1 MDVSQRHVILNEGLC
16 FCVRYIFEG
25 LGHLT
30 STILINSAQ
39 FLKRINENGVKKM
52 CRNIMAIQQ
61 SLTNITNSRES
72 DLDSARQYY
81 ELLYLKSDVS
91 CSWFQLYFRSMVS
104 RTVSILQE
112 ILRVVMEHGPQFS
125 EQQYVN
131 LLTLAQRSGRAG
143 SEEQL
148 TSRIERL
155 KHMLKE
161 YESLV

>member
-1 MDVSQRHVILNEGLC
+1 MV
-16 FCVRYIFEG
+16 
-25 LGHLT
+25 
-30 STILINSAQ
+30 A
-39 FLKRINENGVKKM
+39 
-52 CRNIMAIQQ
+52 IM
-61 SLTNITNSRES
+61 
-72 DLDSARQYY
+72 
-81 ELLYLKSDVS
+81 
-91 CSWFQLYFRSMVS
+91 
-104 RTVSILQE
+104 QE

>member
-1 MDVSQRHVILNEGLC
+1 MGGAQSIIKQRPIAIGESSC
-16 FCVRYIFEG
+16 CCRYIFEG

-91 CSWFQLYFRSMVS
+91 ALVCDCSA
-104 RTVSILQE
+104 
-112 ILRVVMEHGPQFS
+112 
-125 EQQYVN
+125 
-131 LLTLAQRSGRAG
+131 LLH
-143 SEEQL
+143 L
-148 TSRIERL
+148 TSSRFSRL
-155 KHMLKE
+155 VSGNSASCHGARASVL
-161 YESLV
+161 

>member
-1 MDVSQRHVILNEGLC
+1 
-16 FCVRYIFEG
+16 
-25 LGHLT
+25 
-30 STILINSAQ
+30 
-39 FLKRINENGVKKM
+39 
-52 CRNIMAIQQ
+52 
-61 SLTNITNSRES
+61 
-72 DLDSARQYY
+72 
-81 ELLYLKSDVS
+81 
-91 CSWFQLYFRSMVS
+91 
-104 RTVSILQE
+104 
-112 ILRVVMEHGPQFS
+112 MEHGPQFS